1 MVISMLCDYHV
12 HTAYSDDSTYP
23 MEQVIQ
29 DAIKLQMKE
38 ICITDHVD
46 YGVKKD
52 LDDPSYHGG
61 ITNVDYP
68 KYMQEIQHLQKKYG
82 NEICIKIGMEF
93 GMQMH
98 TIPQF
103 EKLYQRYPFDFII
116 LSCHQVGDKEF
127 WTQDYQKGKTQK
139 EYQRQ
144 YYEEILHVIQ
154 VYKHY
159 SVLGH
164 LDLIQRYDNHGPY
177 PFAQVKDIICEILKM
192 VIQDGKGIEINTSS
206 HRYGLNDLTPSK
218 EILQLYRELGGT
230 ILTIGSDSH
239 EPAHLGAYIEETKE
253 IAKALGFTHYATFTQ
268 MKPSFHLL

>member
-1 MVISMLCDYHV
+1 MVIFMLCDYHV
-12 HTAYSDDSTYP
+12 HTAYSDDSAYP

-38 ICITDHVD
+38 ICISDHVD

-52 LDDPSYHGG
+52 LDDPSYDGG

-68 KYMQEIQHLQKKYG
+68 KYIQEIQMLQKKYR
-82 NEICIKIGMEF
+82 NEISIKTGMEF

-154 VYKHY
+154 VYKNY

-164 LDLIQRYDNHGPY
+164 LDLIQRYDVHGPY
-177 PFAQVKDIICEILKM
+177 PFAHVKDIVCEILKI

-253 IAKALGFTHYATFTQ
+253 IARDLGFTHYATFTQ